1 MNMPKRIMTL
11 LVAATLAG
19 CLFAPETQALGR
31 VGGGHGGGLGGV
43 HIGGGHI
50 GGVPGIHIGGLDG
63 MHLPSVV
70 GDTHIGSHF
79 DRTSMGSV
87 GIMGDNYSIMA
98 PERGSRVQTP
108 EPWLAPTYKSPRGTV
123 KHVVIPKS
131 KIVSPPNAAVPPS
144 LFVPQTGQT
153 FQNLPTLSGSGLGGA
168 ETFQDPAA
176 RCAHQAGVYGQATT
190 GSYMGA
196 CVNQ

>member
-1 MNMPKRIMTL
+1 MVLSAHPPIFNFNDDAVEIGPRGPSVNQKSADLHAKGQLMPKRLIIL
-11 LVAATLAG
+11 LVAATLVG
-19 CLFAPETQALGR
+19 CLFAPKAQALGR
-31 VGGGHGGGLGGV
+31 VGGG
-43 HIGGGHI
+43 
-50 GGVPGIHIGGLDG
+50 
-63 MHLPSVV
+63 
-70 GDTHIGSHF
+70 
-79 DRTSMGSV
+79 V

-153 FQNLPTLSGSGLGGA
+153 FQNLPTLSGSGHGGA
-168 ETFQDPAA
+168 ETFQDRAA